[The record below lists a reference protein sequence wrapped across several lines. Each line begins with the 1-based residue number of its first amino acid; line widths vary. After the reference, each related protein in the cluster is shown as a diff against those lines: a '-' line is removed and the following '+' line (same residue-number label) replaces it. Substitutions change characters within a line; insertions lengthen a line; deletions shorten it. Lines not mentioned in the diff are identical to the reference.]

1 MITQSGMF
9 LRLRK
14 KITVFN
20 LVVVLFTFGFL
31 VFFLFPLYWQVAT
44 SFKTRENAFKIPPQ
58 LFPDPLTLDR
68 YRWVFH
74 NTPFP
79 LNVRNSLIVSS
90 FTTIICLVF
99 STLASYALARLQL
112 PGSKTIMLGVLIC
125 SMLPAVSI
133 IGPLYL
139 MFKEF
144 RLINSFLGLGIAY
157 TAFFLPFT
165 MWFLTSFFKTLPVEL
180 EEAAEIDGCTPFQ
193 TLYQIMIPLSAPA
206 IFTVLMMVFIFSWNE
221 YLFSFTFMSTDPV
234 RTYPVGLVMLQ
245 GLWEMPWCEISA
257 ASTVVVIP
265 IVVLVLVAQKY
276 IIQGLTAGAL
286 KG

>member
-1 MITQSGMF
+1 MVIRSEF
-9 LRLRK
+9 SLRRRNHF
-14 KITVFN
+14 TAFN
-20 LVVVLFTFGFL
+20 LVVVLFTIGIL
-31 VFFLFPLYWQVAT
+31 IFFLFPLYWQIAT
-44 SFKTRENAFKIPPQ
+44 SFKVGENAFKIPPQ
-58 LFPDPLTLDR
+58 LFPNPLTLDR
-68 YRWVFH
+68 YRWVFQK
-74 NTPFP
+74 TPFL

-99 STLASYALARLQL
+99 STLASYALARLSV

-139 MFKEF
+139 TFKKF
-144 RLINSFLGLGIAY
+144 KLINSFLGLGIAY

-265 IVVLVLVAQKY
+265 VVILVLVAQKY